1 MTARPIEPVGGDGP
15 IEGRCTGR
23 SSRTG
28 KWCRRYPV
36 KGSKVCPA
44 HGGNAPQVRRKAKQR
59 RIEQAT
65 RRAAAEW
72 VAAAAPIDS
81 PLEALLNV
89 AREITG
95 FKDYLGNRLAD
106 LNAEAWRYRG
116 EQAEQLRAEV
126 GLYERALD
134 RTARVLVDINR
145 LGLEERRQT
154 LNEQQGE
161 LLAGA
166 MLRILDALDLS
177 AEQQAKAVEVMPRE
191 LRAIEGGA
199 A

>member
-1 MTARPIEPVGGDGP
+1 MQAR
-15 IEGRCTGR
+15 RCTGTNR
-23 SSRTG
+23 AGTRCG
-28 KWCRRYPV
+28 NPPV
-36 KGSKVCPA
+36 KGATVCGF
-44 HGGNAPQVRRKAKQR
+44 HGGKAPQVKRKAAQR
-59 RIEQAT
+59 RVEAEV

-72 VAAAAPIDS
+72 VASTPAIDS
-81 PLEALLNV
+81 PLEALLQV
-89 AREITG
+89 AREVTG
-95 FKDYLGNRLAD
+95 FKDHLAARVAE
-106 LNAEAWRYRG
+106 LSAEAWRYRG

-134 RTARVLVDINR
+134 RTARILVDINR

-161 LLAGA
+161 LLAGV
-166 MLRILDALDLS
+166 MFRILDALDLTE
-177 AEQQAKAVEVMPRE
+177 AQQARAVEVMPAE